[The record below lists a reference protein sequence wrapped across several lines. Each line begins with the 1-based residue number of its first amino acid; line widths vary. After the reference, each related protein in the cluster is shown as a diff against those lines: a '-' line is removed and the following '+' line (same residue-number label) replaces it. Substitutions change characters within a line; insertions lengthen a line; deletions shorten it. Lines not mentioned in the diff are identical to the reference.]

1 LSVQVD
7 GLILLNISTRQK
19 NRLFC
24 ICHTLFLFFSLFL
37 IRTYILYS
45 QLARCCIRFLPFFV
59 LFFDVGCSDFLF
71 SCSRKTTPISFSVYN
86 LLYYNTCVIFSKKT
100 KSWYLT
106 KSIWALTCWS
116 FFMYVHIQLFSLSVF
131 FVLREQFLVD
141 SLEEQQQQ
149 KWRKKISLDLM
160 LLLWIVCSFRFFLCN
175 FCFWFSVCLFRAPV
189 LLFIDKKKEKI
200 W

>member
-24 ICHTLFLFFSLFL
+24 ICHTLFLFFSFV
-37 IRTYILYS
+37 RTYCILN
-45 QLARCCIRFLPFFV
+45 LLGVVFV
-59 LFFDVGCSDFLF
+59 FCLSLFFFDVGCSDFLF
-71 SCSRKTTPISFSVYN
+71 SCSRKTNPISFFVYN

-106 KSIWALTCWS
+106 NSIWALTCWS

-160 LLLWIVCSFRFFLCN
+160 LLLLWIVCSFRFFLCN